1 MRSRYERESSTS
13 DSVFS
18 PHRRKSSASSR
29 SVEEE
34 NLFTSAAEYH
44 EKKSSSELDTC
55 FREWPIAPSSLP
67 LESGDKML
75 KYYPV
80 KSPSC
85 DDSNRMLTL
94 SSPSEF
100 QYRKQTKS
108 VTRLSVSSV
117 EHASVSSSEKVSPS
131 PSRISNSSSSSE
143 ISESLQSVPGH
154 SQKST
159 MCQRS
164 PNDQY
169 KPQSCPSS
177 VFPSPA
183 PPTHSPAPPTPT
195 TPTISVEEAVSTDT
209 SQNVYKMPYEPTDLK
224 SPYLT
229 AEPKFRYGT
238 YETEQKYTNLYNIPD
253 IKDRKATSSGE
264 FDTYS
269 ISKADESNMYGSS
282 YSYKMPQQE
291 GLERQQHDA
300 ETGVFKTESTSE
312 DVNKLRENENS
323 AELQQEMD
331 TSTSIG
337 NIGVGKDKVSLSPD
351 YRAYTFGLL
360 SPLQR
365 SFLYGGRG
373 INRERSQSL
382 SEVVN
387 ITQEELGA
395 GAHRARFPSS
405 SFVEN
410 LDTPLIIDDDTKVE
424 SESYEGL
431 DLTKKRRKLSDTY
444 QPGEEPDDV
453 TSELGKPDD
462 KELQET
468 SGYQSGAGLESSV
481 KKYGKGN
488 FIKVATGYQCRI
500 CCRVIRHMNNTT
512 AHMRIHANLKP
523 YKCQVCHQQFKYEV
537 DRRYHFSKQHVDLFA
552 KMYFP
557 DGEKKPD
564 QP

>member
-34 NLFTSAAEYH
+34 SLFTSAEYH

-55 FREWPIAPSSLP
+55 FREWPTAPSSLP
-67 LESGDKML
+67 VDSGDKTL

-85 DDSNRMLTL
+85 DDNNSLRVLTL

-108 VTRLSVSSV
+108 VSRLSLSSA
-117 EHASVSSSEKVSPS
+117 ELASVSSSEKVSPS

-143 ISESLQSVPGH
+143 ISESINTVQGQG
-154 SQKST
+154 QKSNA
-159 MCQRS
+159 CQRS
-164 PNDQY
+164 PIDLY
-169 KPQSCPSS
+169 KTHACASS
-177 VFPSPA
+177 VF
-183 PPTHSPAPPTPT
+183 PAPPTPT

-209 SQNVYKMPYEPTDLK
+209 CQNVYKMPYEPTDLK

-238 YETEQKYTNLYNIPD
+238 YETEQKYTNLYSLSD
-253 IKDRKATSSGE
+253 FKDRKATSSGE
-264 FDTYS
+264 FNTVSYS
-269 ISKADESNMYGSS
+269 IPKATQSNLYGSE
-282 YSYKMPQQE
+282 YSYKTAQQQE
-291 GLERQQHDA
+291 AFDRQQHD
-300 ETGVFKTESTSE
+300 TESSMYKSDSGGN
-312 DVNKLRENENS
+312 DVDKLRENEKS
-323 AELQQEMD
+323 VERPHEID
-331 TSTSIG
+331 TSIG
-337 NIGVGKDKVSLSPD
+337 NVDVGKDKVSLSPD
-351 YRAYTFGLL
+351 YRAYSFGLL

-373 INRERSQSL
+373 ISRERSQSL

-387 ITQEELGA
+387 ITREELGT

-410 LDTPLIIDDDTKVE
+410 LDTPLVIDDDTKAE

-431 DLTKKRRKLSDTY
+431 DLTKKRKLSETY
-444 QPGEEPDDV
+444 QTGEEPGEASQM
-453 TSELGKPDD
+453 SEVGTIKTDE

-557 DGEKKPD
+557 DGEKKPE